1 MHALAKPEA
10 TRLRFFRFPLGVAH
24 PFALAWKLIPT
35 KPTFDSI
42 LFDFDGVLADS
53 EGVHF
58 ECWTSILE
66 PLGIPLTW
74 QAYCENCIGITDRA
88 MLEVLAR
95 QKTPP
100 HDVEDLWQ
108 YYPKKKALFREKA
121 YANPP
126 IPEATRSL
134 MRELSGYRLAVV
146 SSSGR
151 AEVEPVLE
159 RAGIHACFKTIV
171 TGDDVQNKKPHPEP
185 YLLAAE
191 RLGAVFPLVVEDS
204 EPGAAAGIA
213 AGFSVLRLHN
223 PYELSE
229 KLRQALNPS

>member
-1 MHALAKPEA
+1 
-10 TRLRFFRFPLGVAH
+10 
-24 PFALAWKLIPT
+24 
-35 KPTFDSI
+35 
-42 LFDFDGVLADS
+42 
-53 EGVHF
+53 
-58 ECWTSILE
+58 
-66 PLGIPLTW
+66 
-74 QAYCENCIGITDRA
+74 
-88 MLEVLAR
+88 MLEVLAN
-95 QKTPP
+95 QKSPP

-134 MRELSGYRLAVV
+134 LRTLTNYKLAVV

-159 RAGIHACFKTIV
+159 RAGIHDCFQTIV
-171 TGDDVQNKKPHPEP
+171 TGDDVANRKPHPEP

-191 RLGAVFPLVVEDS
+191 RLGVRRPLVVEDS

-213 AGFSVLRLHN
+213 AGFAVLRLEN
-223 PYELSE
+223 PYMLPTVLLGALSTS
-229 KLRQALNPS
+229 K

>member
-1 MHALAKPEA
+1 MK
-10 TRLRFFRFPLGVAH
+10 
-24 PFALAWKLIPT
+24 
-35 KPTFDSI
+35 FDSI

-58 ECWTSILE
+58 ECWTAILN

-74 QAYCENCIGITDRA
+74 EAYCANCIGITDRD

-95 QKTPP
+95 QKDPP

-126 IPEATRSL
+126 IPESTRTL
-134 MRELSGYRLAVV
+134 LRELSGFKLAVV

-159 RAGIHACFKTIV
+159 RAGIRDCFTTII
-171 TGDDVQNKKPHPEP
+171 TGEDVKNRKPHPEP

-191 RLGAVFPLVVEDS
+191 RLGVNRPLVVEDS
-204 EPGAAAGIA
+204 VPGAAAGHA
-213 AGFSVLRLHN
+213 AGFSVLKLES
-223 PYELSE
+223 PYELPE
-229 KLRQALNPS
+229 ALRRHLA

>member
-1 MHALAKPEA
+1 MP
-10 TRLRFFRFPLGVAH
+10 
-24 PFALAWKLIPT
+24 
-35 KPTFDSI
+35 FDSI

-53 EGVHF
+53 EVIHF
-58 ECWTSILE
+58 ECWTTILA

-74 QAYCENCIGITDRA
+74 EAYCANCIGITDRA

-95 QKTPP
+95 QKNPP

-126 IPEATRSL
+126 IPEATRAL
-134 MRELSGYRLAVV
+134 LRELTGWQLAVV

-159 RAGIHACFKTIV
+159 RAGVLDYFSTIV
-171 TGDDVQNKKPHPEP
+171 TGDDVTHRKPHPEP
-185 YLLAAE
+185 YLLAAS
-191 RLGAVFPLVVEDS
+191 RLGVRNPLVVEDS
-204 EPGAAAGIA
+204 EPGAAAGKA
-213 AGFSVLRLHN
+213 AGFTVLRIASAHDL
-223 PYELSE
+223 PAAL
-229 KLRQALNPS
+229 QAALAG

>member
-1 MHALAKPEA
+1 ML
-10 TRLRFFRFPLGVAH
+10 
-24 PFALAWKLIPT
+24 
-35 KPTFDSI
+35 FDSI

-58 ECWTSILE
+58 ECWTTILT

-74 QAYCENCIGITDRA
+74 EAYCANCIGITDRA
-88 MLEVLAR
+88 MLEVLAK

-126 IPEATRSL
+126 IPPATRAL
-134 MRELSGYRLAVV
+134 LRELDGLKLAVV

-159 RAGIHACFKTIV
+159 RAGVRDCFATIV
-171 TGDDVQNKKPHPEP
+171 TGDDVTNRKPHPEP

-191 RLGAVFPLVVEDS
+191 RLGVTRPLVVEDS
-204 EPGAAAGIA
+204 EPGAAAGHA
-213 AGFSVLRLHN
+213 AGFQVLKLEN
-223 PYELSE
+223 PYELAETLRKVLYPIAPRE
-229 KLRQALNPS
+229 KL

>member
-1 MHALAKPEA
+1 M
-10 TRLRFFRFPLGVAH
+10 PLSTPH
-24 PFALAWKLIPT
+24 
-35 KPTFDSI
+35 FDSI

-58 ECWTSILE
+58 ACWTAILT

-74 QAYCENCIGITDRA
+74 EAYCANCIGITDRA

-100 HDVEDLWQ
+100 HDIEDLWQ

-126 IPEATRSL
+126 IPEPTRTFVRGL
-134 MRELSGYRLAVV
+134 TGYRLAVV

-151 AEVEPVLE
+151 AEVVPVLE
-159 RAGIHACFKTIV
+159 KAGILDCFATIV
-171 TGDDVQNKKPHPEP
+171 TGEDVQNRKPHPEP

-191 RLGAVFPLVVEDS
+191 RLGVSRPLVVEDS
-204 EPGAAAGIA
+204 VPGAAAGRA
-213 AGFSVLRLHN
+213 AGFEVLELDS
-223 PYELSE
+223 PYNLS
-229 KLRQALNPS
+229 QALQARLCGF

>member
-1 MHALAKPEA
+1 MSLCENNG
-10 TRLRFFRFPLGVAH
+10 LSL
-24 PFALAWKLIPT
+24 
-35 KPTFDSI
+35 FDSI

-53 EGVHF
+53 EGVHYQ
-58 ECWTSILE
+58 CWISILE
-66 PLGIPLTW
+66 PLGIPLSW
-74 QAYCENCIGITDRA
+74 EAYCANCIGITDRA

-95 QKTPP
+95 QKNPP

-126 IPEATRSL
+126 IPEATRALVRSL
-134 MRELSGYRLAVV
+134 SQYSLAVV

-159 RAGIHACFKTIV
+159 RAGIRDCFQTIV
-171 TGDDVQNKKPHPEP
+171 TGDDVKNRKPHPEP

-191 RLGAVFPLVVEDS
+191 RLNVRRPLVVEDS
-204 EPGAAAGIA
+204 EPGAAAGLA
-213 AGFSVLRLHN
+213 AGFEVLKIHDPYALSSALLPRLGH
-223 PYELSE
+223 EIG
-229 KLRQALNPS
+229 

>member
-1 MHALAKPEA
+1 MQ
-10 TRLRFFRFPLGVAH
+10 
-24 PFALAWKLIPT
+24 
-35 KPTFDSI
+35 FDSI

-58 ECWTSILE
+58 DCWTAILT

-74 QAYCENCIGITDRA
+74 EAYCANCIGITDRA

-95 QKTPP
+95 QKDPP

-121 YANPP
+121 YNNPP
-126 IPEATRSL
+126 IPEATRTL
-134 MRELSGYRLAVV
+134 LRELSAYQLAVV

-159 RAGIHACFKTIV
+159 RAGVRDCFATIV
-171 TGDDVQNKKPHPEP
+171 TGDDVKNRKPHPEP

-191 RLGAVFPLVVEDS
+191 RLGVSRPLVVEDS
-204 EPGAAAGIA
+204 EPGAASGIA
-213 AGFSVLRLHN
+213 AGFPVLRLES
-223 PYELSE
+223 PYELPAVL
-229 KLRQALNPS
+229 LRRLTASTGKADRVD

>member
-1 MHALAKPEA
+1 MPLS
-10 TRLRFFRFPLGVAH
+10 TR
-24 PFALAWKLIPT
+24 
-35 KPTFDSI
+35 FDSI

-58 ECWTSILE
+58 ECWTAILG
-66 PLGIPLTW
+66 PLGIPLSWET
-74 QAYCENCIGITDRA
+74 YCANCIGITDRA

-126 IPEATRSL
+126 VPAATRDFL
-134 MRELSGYRLAVV
+134 RQLDGLQLAVV

-159 RAGIHACFKTIV
+159 RAGVLDCFSTVV
-171 TGDDVQNKKPHPEP
+171 TGDDVRNRKPHPEP
-185 YLLAAE
+185 YLTAAS
-191 RLGAVFPLVVEDS
+191 RLGVRCPLVVEDS
-204 EPGAAAGIA
+204 DPGAAAGRA
-213 AGFSVLRLHN
+213 AGFEVLKIDD
-223 PYELSE
+223 PY
-229 KLRQALNPS
+229 KLAQAVTAFLQENGR

>member
-1 MHALAKPEA
+1 MP
-10 TRLRFFRFPLGVAH
+10 
-24 PFALAWKLIPT
+24 
-35 KPTFDSI
+35 FDSI

-58 ECWTSILE
+58 ECWTAILT

-74 QAYCENCIGITDRA
+74 EDYCANCIGITDRD
-88 MLEVLAR
+88 MLEVLAK

-126 IPEATRSL
+126 IPEATRVL
-134 MRELSGYRLAVV
+134 LRQLGHLPLAVV

-159 RAGIHACFKTIV
+159 RAGVRDCFATIV
-171 TGDDVQNKKPHPEP
+171 TGEDVQNRKPHPEP

-191 RLGAVFPLVVEDS
+191 RLGVRHPLVVEDS
-204 EPGAAAGIA
+204 EPGAAAGRA
-213 AGFSVLRLHN
+213 AGFQVLKLES
-223 PYELSE
+223 PYALST
-229 KLRQALNPS
+229 ALLSALGQVAG

>member
-1 MHALAKPEA
+1 MNV
-10 TRLRFFRFPLGVAH
+10 RY
-24 PFALAWKLIPT
+24 
-35 KPTFDSI
+35 DSI

-58 ECWTSILE
+58 ECWTAILT

-74 QAYCENCIGITDRA
+74 EAYCNQCIGITDRA
-88 MLEVLAR
+88 MLEVLAS

-126 IPEATRSL
+126 ISPETRTL
-134 MRELSGYRLAVV
+134 IRELGDYRLAVV

-159 RAGIHACFKTIV
+159 RAGILDCFSVVV
-171 TGDDVQNKKPHPEP
+171 TGEDVKNRKPDPEP
-185 YLLAAE
+185 YLLAAS
-191 RLGAVFPLVVEDS
+191 RLGVSRPLVVEDS
-204 EPGAAAGIA
+204 LPGIAAGRA
-213 AGFSVLRLHN
+213 AGFSVLHLKS
-223 PYELSE
+223 PAELSIA
-229 KLRQALNPS
+229 LLQALAIHGAPEVR

>member
-1 MHALAKPEA
+1 M
-10 TRLRFFRFPLGVAH
+10 
-24 PFALAWKLIPT
+24 
-35 KPTFDSI
+35 FDSI

-58 ECWTSILE
+58 ACWTAILE

-74 QAYCENCIGITDRA
+74 EAYCANCIGITDRA

-108 YYPKKKALFREKA
+108 YYPQKKALFREKA

-126 IPEATRSL
+126 IPEETRL
-134 MRELSGYRLAVV
+134 MLRRLDGYRLAVV

-159 RAGIHACFKTIV
+159 RAGIRDCFAAVV
-171 TGDDVQNKKPHPEP
+171 TGEDVQNKKPHPEP
-185 YLLAAE
+185 YLLAA
-191 RLGAVFPLVVEDS
+191 RMLGVVKPLVVEDS
-204 EPGAAAGIA
+204 IPGAAAGHA
-213 AGFSVLRLHN
+213 AGFSVLKLDSPYRLAE
-223 PYELSE
+223 ELWRVLGTASPAPI
-229 KLRQALNPS
+229 L

>member
-1 MHALAKPEA
+1 M
-10 TRLRFFRFPLGVAH
+10 RFFAILEEDFQIMP
-24 PFALAWKLIPT
+24 
-35 KPTFDSI
+35 FDSI

-58 ECWTSILE
+58 DCWTAILT

-74 QAYCENCIGITDRA
+74 EAYCANCIGITDRA
-88 MLEVLAR
+88 MLEVLAN

-108 YYPKKKALFREKA
+108 YYPKKKALFREKV
-121 YANPP
+121 YINPP
-126 IPEATRSL
+126 IPESTRTFV
-134 MRELSGYRLAVV
+134 RQLSGYRLAVV

-159 RAGIHACFKTIV
+159 RAGIRDCFSTIV
-171 TGDDVQNKKPHPEP
+171 TGDDVQNRKPHPEP

-191 RLGAVFPLVVEDS
+191 RLNVKNPLVVEDS
-204 EPGAAAGIA
+204 EPGAAAGLA
-213 AGFSVLRLHN
+213 AGFAVLRLEN
-223 PYELSE
+223 PYHLAEALISR
-229 KLRQALNPS
+229 LRPSNAL

>member
-1 MHALAKPEA
+1 MP
-10 TRLRFFRFPLGVAH
+10 P
-24 PFALAWKLIPT
+24 
-35 KPTFDSI
+35 FDSI

-58 ECWTSILE
+58 ECWTAILT

-74 QAYCENCIGITDRA
+74 EAYCANCIGITDRA

-95 QKTPP
+95 QKDPP
-100 HDVEDLWQ
+100 HNVEDLWQ

-126 IPEATRSL
+126 IPPATRTL
-134 MRELSGYRLAVV
+134 LRELTGLKLAVV

-159 RAGIHACFKTIV
+159 RAGIHDVFSTIV
-171 TGDDVQNKKPHPEP
+171 TGEDVTNRKPHPEP

-191 RLGAVFPLVVEDS
+191 RLGVSRPLVVEDS
-204 EPGAAAGIA
+204 EPGAAAGRA
-213 AGFSVLRLHN
+213 AGFPVLKLES
-223 PYELSE
+223 PYELP
-229 KLRQALNPS
+229 QALLSAIRGSKS

>member
-1 MHALAKPEA
+1 ML
-10 TRLRFFRFPLGVAH
+10 
-24 PFALAWKLIPT
+24 
-35 KPTFDSI
+35 FDSI

-53 EGVHF
+53 EGIHF
-58 ECWTSILE
+58 DCWTAILT

-74 QAYCENCIGITDRA
+74 EAYCSECIGITDRA

-126 IPEATRSL
+126 IPEATRAL
-134 MRELSGYRLAVV
+134 VRELSAYQLAVV

-159 RAGIHACFKTIV
+159 RAGILHCFATIV
-171 TGDDVQNKKPHPEP
+171 TGDDVKNRKPHPEP
-185 YLLAAE
+185 YLLAAA
-191 RLGAVFPLVVEDS
+191 RLGAKRPLVVEDS
-204 EPGAAAGIA
+204 GPGEASGLA
-213 AGFSVLRLHN
+213 AGFSVLRLEN
-223 PYELSE
+223 PYELSAAL
-229 KLRQALNPS
+229 LRRLAPANGDENLVNCS

>member
-1 MHALAKPEA
+1 MAS
-10 TRLRFFRFPLGVAH
+10 RLRGFCCFRTM
-24 PFALAWKLIPT
+24 I
-35 KPTFDSI
+35 FDSI

-53 EGVHF
+53 EPVHF
-58 ECWTSILE
+58 ECWTAILG

-74 QAYCENCIGITDRA
+74 EAYCAECIGITDRA

-95 QKTPP
+95 QKDPP

-108 YYPKKKALFREKA
+108 YYPRKKALFREKA

-126 IPEATRSL
+126 IPEATRAL
-134 MRELSGYRLAVV
+134 IRTLSNYRLGVV

-159 RAGIHACFKTIV
+159 RAGIRGCFETLV
-171 TGDDVQNKKPHPEP
+171 TGEDVANRKPHPEP

-191 RLGAVFPLVVEDS
+191 RLGVRRPLVVEDS
-204 EPGAAAGIA
+204 DPGVAAGRA
-213 AGFSVLRLHN
+213 AGFSVLHLKS
-223 PYELSE
+223 PFDLPAALSE
-229 KLRQALNPS
+229 VLVSGNSTLISTAGKL

>member
-1 MHALAKPEA
+1 ML
-10 TRLRFFRFPLGVAH
+10 
-24 PFALAWKLIPT
+24 
-35 KPTFDSI
+35 FDSI

-58 ECWTSILE
+58 ECWTTILA

-74 QAYCENCIGITDRA
+74 EAYCANCIGITDRA
-88 MLEVLAR
+88 MLEVLAA
-95 QKTPP
+95 QKNPP

-126 IPEATRSL
+126 IPPATRTFL
-134 MRELSGYRLAVV
+134 RELSNYQLAVV

-159 RAGIHACFKTIV
+159 RAGVRDCFATIV
-171 TGDDVQNKKPHPEP
+171 TGDDVKNRKPHPEP

-191 RLGAVFPLVVEDS
+191 RLGVSRPLVVEDS
-204 EPGAAAGIA
+204 DPGAAAGRA
-213 AGFSVLRLHN
+213 AGFEVLKIHDPYTLPSVL
-223 PYELSE
+223 LSVLSASPG
-229 KLRQALNPS
+229 K

>member
-1 MHALAKPEA
+1 ML
-10 TRLRFFRFPLGVAH
+10 
-24 PFALAWKLIPT
+24 
-35 KPTFDSI
+35 FDSI

-58 ECWTSILE
+58 DCWTAILT

-74 QAYCENCIGITDRA
+74 EAYCADCIGITDRA

-108 YYPKKKALFREKA
+108 YYPQKKALFREKA

-126 IPEATRSL
+126 IPEASRAL
-134 MRELSGYRLAVV
+134 LRELSAYQLAVV

-151 AEVEPVLE
+151 AEVEPVLA
-159 RAGIHACFKTIV
+159 RAGILDCFATIV
-171 TGDDVQNKKPHPEP
+171 TGDDVQNRKPHPEP
-185 YLLAAE
+185 YLLAAK
-191 RLGAVFPLVVEDS
+191 RLGASRPLVVEDS
-204 EPGAAAGIA
+204 EPGAASGLA
-213 AGFSVLRLHN
+213 AGFAVLRLES
-223 PYELSE
+223 PYDLPAAL
-229 KLRQALNPS
+229 LRRLGPSYGRENNVNCP

>member
-1 MHALAKPEA
+1 MP
-10 TRLRFFRFPLGVAH
+10 
-24 PFALAWKLIPT
+24 
-35 KPTFDSI
+35 FDSI

-58 ECWTSILE
+58 ECWTEILT

-74 QAYCENCIGITDRA
+74 EAYCAQCIGITDRA
-88 MLEVLAR
+88 MLEVLAQ

-126 IPEATRSL
+126 IPESTRSL
-134 MRELSGYRLAVV
+134 LRELNGWKLAVV

-159 RAGIHACFKTIV
+159 RAGVRDCFDIII
-171 TGDDVQNKKPHPEP
+171 TGDDVKNRKPHPEP
-185 YLLAAE
+185 YRLAAE
-191 RLGAVFPLVVEDS
+191 RLGVGRPLVVEDS
-204 EPGAAAGIA
+204 EPGAAAGAA
-213 AGFSVLRLHN
+213 AGFEVLRLAS
-223 PYELSE
+223 PYELPE
-229 KLRQALNPS
+229 ALRGAIANK

>member
-1 MHALAKPEA
+1 MTPS
-10 TRLRFFRFPLGVAH
+10 
-24 PFALAWKLIPT
+24 
-35 KPTFDSI
+35 FDSI

-58 ECWTSILE
+58 DCWTAILG

-74 QAYCENCIGITDRA
+74 ESYCANCIGITDRA
-88 MLEVLAR
+88 MLEVLAN
-95 QKTPP
+95 QKNPP

-134 MRELSGYRLAVV
+134 LRTLTNYKLAVV

-159 RAGIHACFKTIV
+159 RAGIHDCFQTIV
-171 TGDDVQNKKPHPEP
+171 TGDDVANRKPHPEP

-191 RLGAVFPLVVEDS
+191 RLGVRRPLVVEDS

-213 AGFSVLRLHN
+213 AGFAVLRLEN
-223 PYELSE
+223 PYMLPTVLLGALSAS
-229 KLRQALNPS
+229 K

>member
-1 MHALAKPEA
+1 ML
-10 TRLRFFRFPLGVAH
+10 
-24 PFALAWKLIPT
+24 
-35 KPTFDSI
+35 FDSI

-58 ECWTSILE
+58 ECWTAILG

-74 QAYCENCIGITDRA
+74 EAYCANCIGITDRA
-88 MLEVLAR
+88 MLEVLAA
-95 QKTPP
+95 QKNPP

-126 IPEATRSL
+126 IPPATRTL
-134 MRELSGYRLAVV
+134 LRELSHYQLAVV

-159 RAGIHACFKTIV
+159 RAGIRDCFATIV
-171 TGDDVQNKKPHPEP
+171 TGDDVKNRKPHPEP

-191 RLGAVFPLVVEDS
+191 RLGVSRPLVVEDS
-204 EPGAAAGIA
+204 EPGAAAGHA
-213 AGFSVLRLHN
+213 AGFQVLKIQDPYTLPTVLLSVLSGSTVKQM
-223 PYELSE
+223 E
-229 KLRQALNPS
+229 

>member
-1 MHALAKPEA
+1 M
-10 TRLRFFRFPLGVAH
+10 
-24 PFALAWKLIPT
+24 I
-35 KPTFDSI
+35 FDSI

-53 EGVHF
+53 EPVHF
-58 ECWTSILE
+58 DCWTAILS

-74 QAYCENCIGITDRA
+74 EAYCAECIGITDRA

-95 QKTPP
+95 QKDPP

-108 YYPKKKALFREKA
+108 YYPRKKALFREKA

-126 IPEATRSL
+126 IPEATR
-134 MRELSGYRLAVV
+134 ELIRTLSAYRLAVV

-151 AEVEPVLE
+151 AEVEPVLQ
-159 RAGIHACFKTIV
+159 RAGIRECFETIITGEDV
-171 TGDDVQNKKPHPEP
+171 TNRKPHPEP

-191 RLGAVFPLVVEDS
+191 KMGVSRPLVVEDS
-204 EPGAAAGIA
+204 DPGVAAGRA
-213 AGFSVLRLHN
+213 AGFKVLQLKS

-229 KLRQALNPS
+229 ALHKELLSAFDGKKDVN

>member
-1 MHALAKPEA
+1 MS
-10 TRLRFFRFPLGVAH
+10 
-24 PFALAWKLIPT
+24 
-35 KPTFDSI
+35 FDSI

-58 ECWTSILE
+58 DCWTAILT

-74 QAYCENCIGITDRA
+74 EAYCANCIGITDRA
-88 MLEVLAR
+88 MLEVLAK
-95 QKTPP
+95 QKNPP

-126 IPEATRSL
+126 IPQSTRDL
-134 MRELSGYRLAVV
+134 LRQLEGFQLAVV

-159 RAGIHACFKTIV
+159 RAGIRDCFATVV
-171 TGDDVQNKKPHPEP
+171 TGDDVTNRKPHPEP

-191 RLGAVFPLVVEDS
+191 RLGVTRPLVVEDS
-204 EPGAAAGIA
+204 EPGAAAGLA
-213 AGFSVLRLHN
+213 AGFQVLKLEN
-223 PYELSE
+223 PYELAD
-229 KLRQALNPS
+229 KLLRLLRPFSA

>member
-1 MHALAKPEA
+1 MSLCENNGLPS
-10 TRLRFFRFPLGVAH
+10 
-24 PFALAWKLIPT
+24 
-35 KPTFDSI
+35 FDSI

-58 ECWTSILE
+58 QCWTTILE
-66 PLGIPLTW
+66 PLGIPLSW
-74 QAYCENCIGITDRA
+74 EAYCANCIGITDRA

-95 QKTPP
+95 QKNPP

-126 IPEATRSL
+126 IPESTRTLIRSL
-134 MRELSGYRLAVV
+134 SQYSLAVV

-159 RAGIHACFKTIV
+159 RAGIRDCFQTIV
-171 TGDDVQNKKPHPEP
+171 TGDDVKNRKPHPEP

-191 RLGAVFPLVVEDS
+191 RLNVRRPLVVEDS

-213 AGFSVLRLHN
+213 AGFEVLKIHDPYALASALLSRLGH
-223 PYELSE
+223 EIG
-229 KLRQALNPS
+229 

>member
-1 MHALAKPEA
+1 MSSPSLP
-10 TRLRFFRFPLGVAH
+10 
-24 PFALAWKLIPT
+24 
-35 KPTFDSI
+35 FDSI

-58 ECWTSILE
+58 ECWTAILS

-74 QAYCENCIGITDRA
+74 EAYCANCIGITDRA
-88 MLEVLAR
+88 MLEVLAA
-95 QKTPP
+95 QKNPP

-126 IPEATRSL
+126 IPQATRDML
-134 MRELSGYRLAVV
+134 RGLTDYRLAVV

-159 RAGIHACFKTIV
+159 RAGIRDCFATIV
-171 TGDDVQNKKPHPEP
+171 TGDDVQNRKPHPEP
-185 YLLAAE
+185 YLLAAQ
-191 RLGAVFPLVVEDS
+191 RLGVSRPLVVEDS
-204 EPGAAAGIA
+204 EPGAAAGRA
-213 AGFSVLRLHN
+213 AGFHVLKLHDPYALSSVLFN
-223 PYELSE
+223 
-229 KLRQALNPS
+229 KLAASQAP

>member
-1 MHALAKPEA
+1 MS
-10 TRLRFFRFPLGVAH
+10 
-24 PFALAWKLIPT
+24 
-35 KPTFDSI
+35 FDSI

-58 ECWTSILE
+58 ECWTTILA

-74 QAYCENCIGITDRA
+74 EAYCANCIGITDRA
-88 MLEVLAR
+88 MLEVLAS

-126 IPEATRSL
+126 IPPATRTL
-134 MRELSGYRLAVV
+134 LRELTGYRLAVV

-159 RAGIHACFKTIV
+159 RAGILDCFAAII
-171 TGDDVQNKKPHPEP
+171 TGDDVKNRKPHPEP

-191 RLGAVFPLVVEDS
+191 RLGVSRPLVVEDS
-204 EPGAAAGIA
+204 EPGAAAGHA
-213 AGFSVLRLHN
+213 AGFSVLKLSS
-223 PYELSE
+223 PYDLPAEL
-229 KLRQALNPS
+229 LGILNASN